1 MDIKDCKFG
10 TRVVCTN
17 PDYDNVIP
25 VGAVGTII
33 ENNNSISWVSF
44 DDEYSLEQQ
53 EVLGYKNC
61 KVMDIEE
68 LEVLEE
74 SSSKETNIG
83 KLTVSL
89 STEDTNEIAKDI
101 LKIVLNDL
109 NVIISD
115 AIDNLSDGVESNE
128 PQTFFSYYGLS
139 DEALRKIMAEVT
151 EDLMKDCVDLN
162 NTESSSIQTD
172 SHVVTEDSVLT
183 NLLNL
188 IEKATADGDLMSLL
202 NLTTAYQRM
211 KNASTI

>member
-33 ENNNSISWVSF
+33 ENNNIIPWVSF
-44 DDEYSLEQQ
+44 DDEYSLEQK

-68 LEVLEE
+68 IEVLEE

-83 KLTVSL
+83 KLTISL
-89 STEDTNEIAKDI
+89 STEDKEEIAKDI

-115 AIDNLSDGVESNE
+115 AIDSLSNDSLSDDSLSNDNE
-128 PQTFFSYYGLS
+128 EVKQPVDVPTVASNVDFSEEKLQS
-139 DEALRKIMAEVT
+139 MFEEV
-151 EDLMKDCVDLN
+151 MKDVMKEYLRDSINTLN
-162 NTESSSIQTD
+162 
-172 SHVVTEDSVLT
+172 
-183 NLLNL
+183 
-188 IEKATADGDLMSLL
+188 KTAFG
-202 NLTTAYQRM
+202 
-211 KNASTI
+211 I